1 MYMNLLFFLLKKFSK
16 YILAIS
22 FLCTFLYP
30 DTLQSETKDIRS
42 RDKKEINSNYLT
54 SKNELENY
62 IIDNGDTLYINFFP
76 ALDLSGFY
84 SVNDEG
90 EIFLPRLSGINVSGL
105 RTAELK
111 KLLNERYKEFLISPE
126 INVYVAI
133 FRDINVTIS
142 GEVRYPGVYNFPSYK
157 SLSIQNYAQSQ
168 FDYLG
173 SETSSKEE
181 GEQENFNERF
191 NLTLKNEVS
200 KEVITE
206 EKIKTS
212 NKLDPSFSTKVERGN
227 VTTISD
233 LIRKAGGIT
242 SFTDLKKIEVVRE
255 VPLGEGGGKKI
266 AVINLNS
273 FLSQSDKSN
282 DLRLFDGDRIF
293 IPSLTS
299 ANKAQVP
306 KSVLTGLSPR
316 FIKVNVF
323 GRVANKGEV
332 LLPLEGTL
340 SDALDVTGPM
350 KPLSGK
356 VVLIRYNSDGTIVR
370 KKIAYSAQ
378 APRGSKRNP
387 LIQEG
392 DLITVTNSVF
402 GKTTDVIKE
411 VTAPFVGIYSTKK
424 LIEDF

>member
-1 MYMNLLFFLLKKFSK
+1 MFFLLRKFSK
-16 YILAIS
+16 YILPFS
-22 FLCTFLYP
+22 FLSTFLYP
-30 DTLQSETKDIRS
+30 YTLKSETTNIRS
-42 RDKKEINSNYLT
+42 SDKKEINSTYLT

-62 IIDNGDTLYINFFP
+62 IIDNGDTLYVNFFP
-76 ALDLSGFY
+76 AVELSGFY

-90 EIFLPRLSGINVSGL
+90 EMFLPRLNEINVSGL
-105 RTAELK
+105 RTGELE
-111 KLLNERYKEFLISPE
+111 KLLNERYNEFLISPE
-126 INVYVAI
+126 INVNVAI

-142 GEVRYPGVYNFPSYK
+142 GEVRYPGIYNFPSYR
-157 SLSIQNYAQSQ
+157 SQSIQNYAQSQ
-168 FDYLG
+168 YDYLG
-173 SETSSKEE
+173 SETSSQGK
-181 GEQENFNERF
+181 GEQQKFNERF
-191 NLTLKNEVS
+191 NLSLKNENEVNQ
-200 KEVITE
+200 EVITNDE
-206 EKIKTS
+206 LKTS

-227 VTTISD
+227 LTTISD

-242 SFTDLKKIEVVRE
+242 SLTDLKKIEIVRN

-293 IPSLTS
+293 IPSLTRP
-299 ANKAQVP
+299 NKSQVP

-323 GRVANKGEV
+323 GRVANTGEF

-356 VVLIRYNSDGTIVR
+356 VVLIRYNSDGTIER
-370 KKIAYSAQ
+370 KKIAYSSQ
-378 APRGSKRNP
+378 APRGSVRNP

-392 DLITVTNSVF
+392 DLITVTNSIF

>member
-1 MYMNLLFFLLKKFSK
+1 MFFLLRKFSK
-16 YILAIS
+16 YILAFS
-22 FLCTFLYP
+22 FLSTFLYP
-30 DTLQSETKDIRS
+30 YTLKSETTDIRS
-42 RDKKEINSNYLT
+42 RDKKEINSTYLT

-62 IIDNGDTLYINFFP
+62 IIDNGDTLYLNFFP
-76 ALDLSGFY
+76 AVDLSGFY

-90 EIFLPRLSGINVSGL
+90 EMFLPRLSEINVSGL
-105 RTAELK
+105 RTAELE

-133 FRDINVTIS
+133 FRNINVTIS

-157 SLSIQNYAQSQ
+157 SQSIQNYAQSQ
-168 FDYLG
+168 YDYLG
-173 SETSSKEE
+173 SETSSQEK
-181 GEQENFNERF
+181 GEKNFNERF
-191 NLTLKNEVS
+191 NLSLKNEVNE
-200 KEVITE
+200 EVNEFITNDE
-206 EKIKTS
+206 IKTS

-227 VTTISD
+227 LTTISD

-242 SFTDLKKIEVVRE
+242 SLTDLKKIEIVRN

-293 IPSLTS
+293 IPSLTRP
-299 ANKAQVP
+299 NKSQVP

-323 GRVANKGEV
+323 GRVANTGEF

-370 KKIAYSAQ
+370 KKIAYSSQ

-392 DLITVTNSVF
+392 DLITVTNSIF